1 MTTGTREGKSDQS
14 LIDSESDGKLI
25 KSPGHGWSFYE
36 CVSDIGHIGIT
47 DSLAHID
54 LLEFFFL
61 LFNTVKQ
68 VKKKDMQT
76 EINSTV

>member
-14 LIDSESDGKLI
+14 FIDSESDGKLI

-36 CVSDIGHIGIT
+36 CVSDIGHIRIT

-54 LLEFFFL
+54 LLEVFFFFL
-61 LFNTVKQ
+61 LFITVKQ
-68 VKKKDMQT
+68 VKKKIT
-76 EINSTV
+76 CNLK